1 MAQANRAETSNFD
14 SKVREKLR
22 SYVYRLIDPRNGQ
35 TFYVGKG
42 KGDRIFQH
50 IKAAGDKKVLQK
62 FTQNKD
68 GDFEET
74 EANLKIKTIREIHDA
89 GLEVLHVIHRHGL
102 TEDEALVV
110 EAALI
115 DAYPGLANI
124 QNGKDSGDYGC
135 RNVTEII
142 RLYSAKE
149 VEFTDSDKLL
159 LIKITDESIEIGG
172 NIYEAV
178 RKSWVLKPERAN
190 RAQYVLAV
198 KEGIVVGIF
207 TLNEKGWQRDGNSN
221 RYFSKAAKSKAARL
235 SNASK
240 IAEFPTNIARKG
252 RPILSAMS
260 GCSQRTTNEHQE
272 FHFRIRHYGNRFP
285 RRLWRR
291 QQFFRQRERHPR
303 SGPQCNPSLSGPCG
317 GMFSPS
323 CGLAVGKAAPKILPA
338 IFNLLKEL
346 NHGK

>member
-1 MAQANRAETSNFD
+1 MAQANQAEISNFD

-42 KGDRIFQH
+42 DCIFQH
-50 IKAAGDKKVLQK
+50 IKAARDRKVLQK

-74 EANLKIKTIREIHDA
+74 EANLKIKTIRDIHDA
-89 GLEVLHVIHRHGL
+89 GLEVLHVILRHGL

-115 DAYPGLANI
+115 
-124 QNGKDSGDYGC
+124 
-135 RNVTEII
+135 
-142 RLYSAKE
+142 KE
-149 VEFTDSDKLL
+149 VKFTNSDKLL

-221 RYFSKAAKSKAARL
+221 RYFFEGNEVQSGAVVKRFKNCRISDEYRKKGAA
-235 SNASK
+235 
-240 IAEFPTNIARKG
+240 
-252 RPILSAMS
+252 
-260 GCSQRTTNEHQE
+260 
-272 FHFRIRHYGNRFP
+272 
-285 RRLWRR
+285 
-291 QQFFRQRERHPR
+291 
-303 SGPQCNPSLSGPCG
+303 NPVRYV
-317 GMFSPS
+317 
-323 CGLAVGKAAPKILPA
+323 GL
-338 IFNLLKEL
+338 
-346 NHGK
+346 

>member
-50 IKAAGDKKVLQK
+50 IKAARDKKALQK

-74 EANLKIKTIREIHDA
+74 EANLKIKTIRDIHDA

-142 RLYSAKE
+142 HLYSAKE
-149 VEFTDSDKLL
+149 VKFTNSDKLL

-178 RKSWVLKPERAN
+178 RKSWVLKPEKAN
-190 RAQYVLAV
+190 QAQYVLAV

-221 RYFSKAAKSKAARL
+221 RYFFEGNEVQSGAVVKRFKNCRISDEYRKKGAA
-235 SNASK
+235 
-240 IAEFPTNIARKG
+240 
-252 RPILSAMS
+252 
-260 GCSQRTTNEHQE
+260 
-272 FHFRIRHYGNRFP
+272 
-285 RRLWRR
+285 
-291 QQFFRQRERHPR
+291 
-303 SGPQCNPSLSGPCG
+303 NPVRYV
-317 GMFSPS
+317 
-323 CGLAVGKAAPKILPA
+323 GLFTKDNK
-338 IFNLLKEL
+338 
-346 NHGK
+346 